1 MKALVFLLAVS
12 FLGIVKSQQRP
23 YTLRSGQ
30 RYPNEDENKACG
42 QIRDVIPR
50 NSGRFRKII
59 IRNLNNDAQYA
70 NDDCR
75 RMTARAKSKL
85 DILASLVKREWSG
98 QKVRVLRA
106 WTDQVDPNDKLSL
119 HYEGMLMFKNCKVI
133 FIFNLK

>member
-1 MKALVFLLAVS
+1 MKVLALVLAMS
-12 FLGIVKSQQRP
+12 FLGTVKSQQRP
-23 YTLRSGQ
+23 SRLSYGQ

-75 RMTARAKSKL
+75 RMTARTKSKL
-85 DILASLVKREWSG
+85 DILASLVRREWSG
-98 QKVRVLRA
+98 RYVRVVRA
-106 WTDQVDPNDKLSL
+106 WTDQVDQNDKLSL
-119 HYEGMLMFKNCKVI
+119 HYEGMLVFKHRKVI
-133 FIFNLK
+133 IFSI

>member
-1 MKALVFLLAVS
+1 M
-12 FLGIVKSQQRP
+12 GIIESQQRP
-23 YTLRSGQ
+23 STFRYGQ

-75 RMTARAKSKL
+75 RMTARTKSKL
-85 DILASLVKREWSG
+85 DILASRVKAHWRG
-98 QKVRVLRA
+98 PALRVLRA

-119 HYEGMLMFKNCKVI
+119 HYEGLWLVI
-133 FIFNLK
+133 FFQVKLILKRKLLKISQFYH